1 MKAVT
6 EINSKNSINRVT
18 KGAYLDAPCFGLV
31 KFRRRTDPPLDETL
45 VYMII
50 YLFNGILINIL

>member
-31 KFRRRTDPPLDETL
+31 KLEDERTPP
-45 VYMII
+45 
-50 YLFNGILINIL
+50 

>member
-18 KGAYLDAPCFGLV
+18 KGAYLDVPCFGLV
-31 KFRRRTDPPLDETL
+31 KFRRRTDAPLTKH
-45 VYMII
+45 
-50 YLFNGILINIL
+50 

>member
-31 KFRRRTDPPLDETL
+31 EFRRRTDTPLTKH
-45 VYMII
+45 
-50 YLFNGILINIL
+50 

>member
-18 KGAYLDAPCFGLV
+18 KGAYLDEIGRASCRERV
-31 KFRRRTDPPLDETL
+31 
-45 VYMII
+45 
-50 YLFNGILINIL
+50 